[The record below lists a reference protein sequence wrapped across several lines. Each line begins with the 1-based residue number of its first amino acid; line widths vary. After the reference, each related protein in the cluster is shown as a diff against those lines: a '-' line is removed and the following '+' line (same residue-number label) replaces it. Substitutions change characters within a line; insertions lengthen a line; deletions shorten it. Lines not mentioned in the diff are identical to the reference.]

1 MNVRC
6 GLALRSPMIDLGWR
20 RTREMRHNE
29 IRANLQASPT
39 VYRAVRCFECLNLTR
54 FHRTPESGSGL
65 GGLEVQI
72 FVDGGAF
79 CEFQFGGLGYLMW
92 QKQPGLADP

>member
-1 MNVRC
+1 MSELNQI
-6 GLALRSPMIDLGWR
+6 SPNAGIWFG
-20 RTREMRHNE
+20 TR
-29 IRANLQASPT
+29 
-39 VYRAVRCFECLNLTR
+39 
-54 FHRTPESGSGL
+54 
-65 GGLEVQI
+65 GLEVQI